1 MEKKEK
7 NNRGEYIILQEK
19 LRELE
24 GKLFSTIEKLKMYGY
39 KDSSENAD

>member
-1 MEKKEK
+1 MKKK
-7 NNRGEYIILQEK
+7 SSQKDYVVLQEK

-24 GKLFSTIEKLKMYGY
+24 VKLFSTIEKLKMYGY

>member
-1 MEKKEK
+1 MENKKK

-24 GKLFSTIEKLKMYGY
+24 GKLFSTIEKLKI
-39 KDSSENAD
+39 